1 MDELLLHW
9 HERLGDYGQAGPILA
24 VFLLAEKG
32 TLKVLSPTRSIF
44 CCPKKNLWAW
54 QRCKAP
60 VYVVLCCPADQ
71 CRSIAPEVWSKVQ
84 NHSEKGN
91 MSEP

>member
-32 TLKVLSPTRSIF
+32 RLKVLSSTHLLLSQ
-44 CCPKKNLWAW
+44 KNLGAW
-54 QRCKAP
+54 QRCKAQ
-60 VYVVLCCPADQ
+60 V
-71 CRSIAPEVWSKVQ
+71 
-84 NHSEKGN
+84 
-91 MSEP
+91 